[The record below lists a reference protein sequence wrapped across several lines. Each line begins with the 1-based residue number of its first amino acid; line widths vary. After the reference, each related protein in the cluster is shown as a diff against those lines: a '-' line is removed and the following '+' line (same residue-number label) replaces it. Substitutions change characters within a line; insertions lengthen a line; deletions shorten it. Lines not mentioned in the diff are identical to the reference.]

1 MLKIQFYNVER
12 KAGWDTHGLPVELG
26 VEKDLGITKDDIGN
40 KISVTEYNNACKK
53 AVMKYT
59 AEWESLT
66 KEMGY
71 WIDLS
76 DPYVTYT
83 SKYGWLTVL
92 WTVWVVGKFWIYP
105 SIILEEVVET
115 GEDVKSEIDVELN
128 FESGLISVADVKSE
142 FNPKI
147 SEVTITPSVMEIT
160 AIIFIFLLLDTVLED
175 LIFLANLLTR

>member
-1 MLKIQFYNVER
+1 MVSLR
-12 KAGWDTHGLPVELG
+12 
-26 VEKDLGITKDDIGN
+26 
-40 KISVTEYNNACKK
+40 SVTD
-53 AVMKYT
+53 V
-59 AEWESLT
+59 
-66 KEMGY
+66 KER
-71 WIDLS
+71 LE
-76 DPYVTYT
+76 
-83 SKYGWLTVL
+83 
-92 WTVWVVGKFWIYP
+92 F
-105 SIILEEVVET
+105 LEEVVET